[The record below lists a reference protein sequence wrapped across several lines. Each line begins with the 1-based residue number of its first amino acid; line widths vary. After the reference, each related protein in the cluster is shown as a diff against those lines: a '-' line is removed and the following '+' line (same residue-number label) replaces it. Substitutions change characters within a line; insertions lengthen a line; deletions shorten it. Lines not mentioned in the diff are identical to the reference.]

1 MNELVSMPGGYIPT
15 DEITSR
21 LDAMFARQASI
32 EKLLS
37 DSKKMAA
44 SIKKSVTSARE
55 ELSRSVKSCFIC
67 KKNIVLLISICNLK
81 HSPKIPVEI

>member
-1 MNELVSMPGGYIPT
+1 MPGGYNPT
-15 DEITSR
+15 DEISSR

-67 KKNIVLLISICNLK
+67 NEKIVYRICNLK
-81 HSPKIPVEI
+81 HSPKIPVVINVH

>member
-1 MNELVSMPGGYIPT
+1 MDNPT
-15 DEITSR
+15 DEINSR

-55 ELSRSVKSCFIC
+55 ELSRLVKSCFIC
-67 KKNIVLLISICNLK
+67 KKKLLKFVI
-81 HSPKIPVEI
+81 